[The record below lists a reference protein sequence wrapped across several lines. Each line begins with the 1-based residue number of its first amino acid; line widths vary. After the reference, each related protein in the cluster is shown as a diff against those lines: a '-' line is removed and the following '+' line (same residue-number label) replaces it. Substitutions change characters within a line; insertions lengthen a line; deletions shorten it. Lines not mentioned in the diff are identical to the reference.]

1 MAPTKFDVLILG
13 SGTSSQLPVISC
25 LIAKP
30 PKKGCQCCL
39 STLAADGSG
48 RKNARRN
55 TSAIVQFQPNHHLA
69 DSDQA
74 PAQRPATVLIDVGKS
89 FCEAAREHFPKHGL
103 DTIDAV
109 FLTHPHADA
118 INGLDDLRAWTL
130 DAVIQAT
137 IPIYCNQSTFD
148 EVAKI
153 FPYMVNP
160 GGGTGGGDVP
170 AFQWHIIESDVP
182 FELLGVQVS
191 PLKVHHGCYFNACGQ
206 PSSPYECLA
215 FLFDQT
221 FCYMSD
227 VSSIPESTW
236 AALGCPSTPSTPR
249 LTRSLSNL
257 TEESFGSDNLSL
269 SSASSMSDCS
279 HSSASSVSEADGPPA
294 GLPLLIVDTMRLTH
308 HISHF
313 GIADAVETAAKLR
326 AHRTYILG
334 FTHGVTHEC
343 WQAACE
349 LISETS
355 NTGFQATLDPSPP
368 FPEDIELGND
378 PPRFSQQALAL
389 CQDHIKEAPLWIRPA
404 FDGLVISTDGVKTT
418 DNFHP

>member
-1 MAPTKFDVLILG
+1 
-13 SGTSSQLPVISC
+13 
-25 LIAKP
+25 
-30 PKKGCQCCL
+30 
-39 STLAADGSG
+39 
-48 RKNARRN
+48 
-55 TSAIVQFQPNHHLA
+55 
-69 DSDQA
+69 
-74 PAQRPATVLIDVGKS
+74 
-89 FCEAAREHFPKHGL
+89 
-103 DTIDAV
+103 
-109 FLTHPHADA
+109 
-118 INGLDDLRAWTL
+118 
-130 DAVIQAT
+130 
-137 IPIYCNQSTFD
+137 
-148 EVAKI
+148 
-153 FPYMVNP
+153 
-160 GGGTGGGDVP
+160 
-170 AFQWHIIESDVP
+170 
-182 FELLGVQVS
+182 
-191 PLKVHHGCYFNACGQ
+191 
-206 PSSPYECLA
+206 
-215 FLFDQT
+215 
-221 FCYMSD
+221 
-227 VSSIPESTW
+227 
-236 AALGCPSTPSTPR
+236 
-249 LTRSLSNL
+249 
-257 TEESFGSDNLSL
+257 
-269 SSASSMSDCS
+269 MSDCS

-355 NTGFQATLDPSPP
+355 NTGLQATLDPSPP